1 MRTAAARWVFL
12 QLLLCCSAASAQEV
26 TTSPQA
32 APIIA
37 VLKAAKASDV
47 VGFKN
52 AYSIKIQEDTS
63 LNWQHHMQ
71 QCHAEMQ
78 KKFGDYRL
86 ADFTYKFVGGSEMGD
101 VTAYYMGNMALNLQV
116 SREGDAWKVGKR

>member
-1 MRTAAARWVFL
+1 MRTASVVSAIA
-12 QLLLCCSAASAQEV
+12 QLLLSCSLVCAQEI

-37 VLKAAKASDV
+37 VLTAAKASDV

-71 QCHAEMQ
+71 KCRDEMQ

-86 ADFTYKFVGGSEMGD
+86 ADFTYKFVGSSEMGD
-101 VTAYYMGNMALNLQV
+101 VTAYYMGDIALNLQV